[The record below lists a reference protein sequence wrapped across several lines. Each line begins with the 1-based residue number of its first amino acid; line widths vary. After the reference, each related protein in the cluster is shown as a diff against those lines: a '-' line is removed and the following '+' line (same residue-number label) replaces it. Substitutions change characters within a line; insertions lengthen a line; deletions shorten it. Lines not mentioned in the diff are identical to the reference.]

1 MLGSLDASRIDL
13 FWLVSSSQPI
23 QNSTVSVL
31 SSMVLGILGYLES
44 PKLRSPHWTAPTAQ
58 LLLGKLASAMIFS
71 TGSFRSPEQTSSHG
85 AEDSR
90 LDRGLVIQ
98 TFMGWKGKLQ
108 QKTDCQWRI
117 MSHSSNL
124 EKPHLQAEV
133 APRGVGLKDVGTSK
147 LAIAPWSNKRVP
159 SLRLQK
165 TTPPANKGVQQH
177 VVRKVLAN
185 TMYFPAGTLMV
196 TDIYRYK

>member
-1 MLGSLDASRIDL
+1 MPAGLISSGWWVPVNPSKIRPFPFCHPWFWGSWDIWNTQVKKPPL
-13 FWLVSSSQPI
+13 
-23 QNSTVSVL
+23 NSTN
-31 SSMVLGILGYLES
+31 
-44 PKLRSPHWTAPTAQ
+44 RSTAPWQTCISNDLQ
-58 LLLGKLASAMIFS
+58 HRLLSKPWADDKS
-71 TGSFRSPEQTSSHG
+71 R